1 MNREN
6 WSVFAKLSASVG
18 SISDNKLGGWYE
30 YRASK
35 VSLNM
40 VIKNT
45 AIEIGRRNK
54 EAIIVRL
61 HPGTVDSNLSKPYQV
76 NMPHLKLF
84 TPKYSVQK
92 LVEVLTTWN
101 LVINEFN

>member
-1 MNREN
+1 
-6 WSVFAKLSASVG
+6 
-18 SISDNKLGGWYE
+18 
-30 YRASK
+30 
-35 VSLNM
+35 M

-61 HPGTVDSNLSKPYQV
+61 NPGTGDSNLSKPYQV
-76 NMPHLKLF
+76 NMAHLKLF

-92 LVEVLTTWN
+92 LVEVLTT
-101 LVINEFN
+101 